1 MIMAQLT
8 IYIDDDSIKRIEE
21 AAAREKS
28 SVSGWVKK
36 RLVQSLEDQW
46 PAEYL
51 KLLGALAD
59 SDLQR
64 PPEPEPSADT
74 PRESL

>member
-1 MIMAQLT
+1 MAQLT
-8 IYIDDDSIKRIEE
+8 IYLDDSSIKMIED

-46 PAEYL
+46 PPGYFNL
-51 KLLGALAD
+51 FGSLGEN
-59 SDLQR
+59 DLIV
-64 PPEPEPSADT
+64 PPAPEFSQDA

>member
-1 MIMAQLT
+1 MAQLT
-8 IYIDDDSIKRIEE
+8 IYLDDTSIKMIED

-36 RLVQSLEDQW
+36 RLLHSLDDQW
-46 PAEYL
+46 PAGYFDVFGS
-51 KLLGALAD
+51 LGE
-59 SDLQR
+59 SDLKR
-64 PPEPEPSADT
+64 PPQPDFSADA

>member
-1 MIMAQLT
+1 MAQLT
-8 IYIDDDSIKRIEE
+8 IYLDETSIKMIED

-46 PAEYL
+46 PSGYFN
-51 KLLGALAD
+51 LLGSLGKN
-59 SDLQR
+59 DLIV
-64 PPEPEPSADT
+64 PPAPEFSQDA

>member
-1 MIMAQLT
+1 MAQLT

-51 KLLGALAD
+51 KLLGTLAD
-59 SDLQR
+59 GDLQR
-64 PPEPEPSADT
+64 PSEPEPAADA